1 MTLAYSR
8 AIASAAGCALEQRTI
23 DMFSIDVTFHHN
35 NPDTGWSPRQL
46 EAQLK
51 CTTQGVVGEEH
62 ATWQLKR
69 QAYNRL
75 CSEQVVVPAVLI
87 VLVVPSDMDEW
98 LLQSP
103 NAMLMTGEAYWASIR
118 GEESVDADSKVVHLP
133 RGQVFGVQALL
144 DILERIGNGGLP

>member
-1 MTLAYSR
+1 M
-8 AIASAAGCALEQRTI
+8 
-23 DMFSIDVTFHHN
+23 
-35 NPDTGWSPRQL
+35 
-46 EAQLK
+46 
-51 CTTQGVVGEEH
+51 VGEEH